1 MDYYDNVNTHAVS
14 ASLVEASD
22 PSASLTN
29 ITLTNNGGVSLKTTN
44 NVIVDYFM
52 LFMRDLD
59 INTSYDYL
67 EKCWKEDPKKTIAI
81 IFNGRDRDK
90 GKKEKRVS
98 NDAMLWLRKNKFS
111 TYVFNIRKYVEK
123 YGCWKDLNYIAYK
136 LKSKDHNY
144 ELGLFADKLMEDK
157 INLENNKSVSLCA
170 KWASS
175 ENDKY
180 DKRRQYAKKIA
191 SILYGSK
198 DIHKMEKYRTEYLV
212 PLRKQ
217 IDIVEAKLCAE
228 MWGDIDYEKVP
239 SVASNK
245 LKNTFLKHD
254 EQRYKKYLED
264 VRNNKKK
271 INVKGILPHELVANY
286 IKDSNG
292 DIVNFDNIVECETTE
307 LQWRTIVE
315 NVKKSGNLN
324 NSISIVDLSGSMFNA
339 ANGSIPAQVAIALGI
354 ITAVCC
360 QGQFNNKLI
369 TFSEE
374 PEIIKLSDVENDIPK
389 LLDSIKIILKTNYG
403 FSTDFIKC
411 NQLIINYANLFNVPK
426 ENMPKKM
433 FVFTDMQF
441 NNASNNSRNLETV
454 YKTIIKKYNDK
465 NYDAPKFIFWNLNSD
480 SREVFPVNC
489 DTEGTAIISG
499 FSEQLLK
506 IFMLYDDFKPEIV
519 INEILEPYMKEVILG
534 DD

>member
-14 ASLVEASD
+14 D
-22 PSASLTN
+22 SLTN

-59 INTSYDYL
+59 IDTSYDYL

-111 TYVFNIRKYVEK
+111 TYAFNIRKYVEK

-144 ELGLFADKLMEDK
+144 ELRLFADKLMEDK

-271 INVKGILPHELVANY
+271 I
-286 IKDSNG
+286 
-292 DIVNFDNIVECETTE
+292 IVECETTE